1 MEAIRDYALSLGWV
15 VCFLVLAV
23 LARFGFDLITP
34 ISLREASAQRNAA
47 VGRVLRGLYI
57 GLAIILSA
65 AIYSTHNIAIALR
78 DGAAGIVLMLLLFK
92 VYDLVD
98 RRDFDHELREG
109 NSMLGMELEG
119 LFILLSALI
128 VGALNYL
135 GG

>member
-1 MEAIRDYALSLGWV
+1 MEAIRDDALSLGWV
-15 VCFLVLAV
+15 VCFLLLAV
-23 LARFGFDLITP
+23 LARFAFDLITP

-98 RRDFDHELREG
+98 RRDFDRELREG

-135 GG
+135 GS

>member
-15 VCFLVLAV
+15 VCFLLLAA
-23 LARFGFDLITP
+23 LGRFGFDLITP

-57 GLAIILSA
+57 GLAIILGA

-98 RRDFDHELREG
+98 RRDFDRELREG

-119 LFILLSALI
+119 LLILLAALI
-128 VGALNYL
+128 VGALNLL
-135 GG
+135 GR

>member
-15 VCFLVLAV
+15 VCFLLLAA
-23 LARFGFDLITP
+23 LGRFGFDLITP

-57 GLAIILSA
+57 GLAIILGA

-98 RRDFDHELREG
+98 RRDFDRELREG

-119 LFILLSALI
+119 LFILLAALI

>member
-78 DGAAGIVLMLLLFK
+78 DAAAGIVLMLLLFK

-98 RRDFDHELREG
+98 PRDFDRELREG

-135 GG
+135 GS